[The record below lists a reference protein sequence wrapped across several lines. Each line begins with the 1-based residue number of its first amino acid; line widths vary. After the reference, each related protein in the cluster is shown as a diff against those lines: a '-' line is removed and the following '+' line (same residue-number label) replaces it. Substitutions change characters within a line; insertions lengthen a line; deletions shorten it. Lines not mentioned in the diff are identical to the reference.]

1 MNSTTRIIGV
11 TKVIL
16 AVVTLLI
23 LVVGWE
29 FLGSYIVHFG
39 IVGLS
44 ARVVLIVG
52 FISLIVSAAYDLRW
66 KSQPDG
72 R

>member
-1 MNSTTRIIGV
+1 LNSPARIFGIV
-11 TKVIL
+11 KVIL
-16 AVVTLLI
+16 AIVTLLI

-29 FLGSYIVHFG
+29 FLGSYTVQFG

-52 FISLIVSAAYDLRW
+52 FISLIVSAAYDLRL
-66 KSQPDG
+66 KRDKG
-72 R
+72 